1 MEGKKK
7 NDLIFGHAR
16 PKKYPPR
23 KFRLKCSKLSN
34 LSNCL
39 LLFPRFFLRL
49 HSTWKDLLKD
59 LLNDFQMSNAAK
71 LLGQELR
78 VAQRGCRREPR
89 RSLSMSLELASSVSF
104 LLWFFFPMYRVI
116 IETKSCTNCDDKRE
130 IYDIFCHS
138 SVPTLPMKLEV
149 AIEAKA
155 EASLSSSLNG
165 ERIPQRFF
173 SNFFFL
179 FSLLWWLP

>member
-1 MEGKKK
+1 MEGKKEK
-7 NDLIFGHAR
+7 RLDFWPCKKR
-16 PKKYPPR
+16 KYPPR
-23 KFRLKCSKLSN
+23 EFILKCSKLSN

-39 LLFPRFFLRL
+39 LLFPRFFSRL

-104 LLWFFFPMYRVI
+104 LSRLFFRARTVQSYHRLSLVQIAMTRGRF
-116 IETKSCTNCDDKRE
+116 TTF
-130 IYDIFCHS
+130 FCHS

-155 EASLSSSLNG
+155 VA
-165 ERIPQRFF
+165 
-173 SNFFFL
+173 
-179 FSLLWWLP
+179 